1 MIGVNL
7 YCLEEVTGWRYSRA
21 DFPLILQGLIALP
34 EICGSYFLGVV
45 LLFCFDGVKI
55 YWRLLLQY
63 WIRYQRGLLFIKW

>member
-7 YCLEEVTGWRYSRA
+7 YCLEEVTGWRYSRV

-55 YWRLLLQY
+55 Y
-63 WIRYQRGLLFIKW
+63 